1 MSQEGLSAESL
12 SLGSQM
18 WAEARALV
26 ACRGCQ
32 HVGLFDSFDKIYQ
45 LVSVGHLLSS

>member
-1 MSQEGLSAESL
+1 MWQEGLSAESL

-26 ACRGCQ
+26 ACRGFQ
-32 HVGLFDSFDKIYQ
+32 HVGLFNPFDKIHQ
-45 LVSVGHLLSS
+45 LVFLGHLLSS